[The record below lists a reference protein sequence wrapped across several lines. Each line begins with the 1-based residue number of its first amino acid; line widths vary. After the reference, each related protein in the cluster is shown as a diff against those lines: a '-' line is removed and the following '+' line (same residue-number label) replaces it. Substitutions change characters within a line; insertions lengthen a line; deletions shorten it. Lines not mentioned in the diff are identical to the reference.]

1 MSDCRARR
9 IMKGFRSCGR
19 RDHNSCM
26 MFLSLFGSAPGLPYG
41 EALLF
46 SIFLE
51 RFAPLLQG
59 LVQGEFAWYDWPMES
74 TAIEFAYAVYDRYVK
89 SVRTSLDAWAMTAWG
104 FCPPKKSSVWAA
116 GRRASI
122 SAEECP
128 PAQDSPSRRRCART
142 CRRPWPRG
150 RLCRSAVRAH
160 RLRSPVRGLPGSII
174 ALVVPTASCRRS
186 SKGRRS
192 RPWNRTAR

>member
-19 RDHNSCM
+19 HDHNSCM

-59 LVQGEFAWYDWPMES
+59 LVQGEFA
-74 TAIEFAYAVYDRYVK
+74 
-89 SVRTSLDAWAMTAWG
+89 
-104 FCPPKKSSVWAA
+104 
-116 GRRASI
+116 
-122 SAEECP
+122 
-128 PAQDSPSRRRCART
+128 
-142 CRRPWPRG
+142 
-150 RLCRSAVRAH
+150 
-160 RLRSPVRGLPGSII
+160 
-174 ALVVPTASCRRS
+174 VV
-186 SKGRRS
+186 
-192 RPWNRTAR
+192 